1 MNRHKVRVAIT
12 GEQVSPERVSLKE
25 LVGIL
30 TRLDR
35 AIVTYAQARG
45 IDVPEDAATSLVG
58 ISSGSENLELSVPD
72 PLLPAVAGISQAI
85 EANDFSD
92 FPKQTYA
99 ELYELSESVVR
110 RGWGLAFHAAPS
122 LEVREAR
129 ITPEEPLKPPP
140 GPTFIDGTTVIHGR
154 CLRVG
159 GAVVPKAEVRVSSTS
174 KLLNVDLSEEAAKEL
189 AKQLYEEVAL
199 EGTATWNADTWEIV
213 DFRVSRVTP
222 FRKVEPEAAFRELAV
237 AAAGRWDEVDPVA
250 YVEGLRKDE

>member
-1 MNRHKVRVAIT
+1 MNRHKVHVAIT

-35 AIVTYAQARG
+35 AIMTYAQARG
-45 IDVPEDAATSLVG
+45 LDVPEDASTSLVG
-58 ISSGSENLELSVPD
+58 ITSGSENLELSVPD

-85 EANDFSD
+85 ESRDFSD
-92 FPKQTYA
+92 FPKKTYE
-99 ELYELSESVVR
+99 ELYELSEFVVR
-110 RGWGLAFHAAPS
+110 RGWGFTFHEAPD
-122 LEVREAR
+122 LKVHAAR

-140 GPTFIDGTTVIHGR
+140 GPTFIGGTTVIHGR

-159 GAVVPKAEVRVSSTS
+159 GAIVPKAEVRVSSTS
-174 KLLNVDLSEEAAKEL
+174 QLLNADLSEEAAKGL

-199 EGTATWNADTWEIV
+199 EGTATWDADTWEIV
-213 DFRVSRVTP
+213 DFRISRVTP
-222 FRKVEPEAAFRELAV
+222 FRKVEPEAAFKELAA

-250 YVEGLRKDE
+250 YVEGLRKEE